1 MIMNKYKS
9 NLADKFNSFISFKQS
24 LGFKYNNKEYYLLFV
39 DKTNLELGN
48 YDYLTKE
55 VLEKALGNIAT
66 RCKSQNRSYISVLK
80 EFSKYLNNI
89 DKRSYIVPN
98 AYSIK
103 RYHPETYLFSNEEI
117 SKFFK
122 TLKSLVIEG
131 DYKPNLL
138 VLEAIYTFL
147 YFCGVRCI
155 EVRMIESK
163 DVYLDD
169 GYLIIRNSKN
179 HNDRRLYLSDEL
191 ISILKEF
198 DTKISL
204 YVKNRKYF
212 FSYHSNK
219 YNSDKFISSNFKRIW
234 EEAGLKLNVAP
245 KPRAYDFRHHF
256 ACANILKWMDEGKD
270 VHTMLPYLMT
280 YMGHSDLKSTYYYVH
295 LIPEFMNKYNDLSSI
310 SNQIIPEVIDYE
322 V

>member
-1 MIMNKYKS
+1 MNKYKS
-9 NLADKFNSFISFKQS
+9 NLADKIDSFINFKRS
-24 LGFKYNNKEYYLLFV
+24 LGYKYKNIDYYLSFI

-55 VLEKALGNIAT
+55 VMEEAFNKSMF
-66 RCKSQNRSYISVLK
+66 RCNSQYRGFISYFREI
-80 EFSKYLNNI
+80 SKYLNNL
-89 DKRSYIVPN
+89 DKRSYILPN
-98 AYSIK
+98 SFIA
-103 RYHPETYLFSNEEI
+103 RNYHAQVYLFSNEEI

-155 EVRMIESK
+155 EARTIETK

-191 ISILKEF
+191 ISILKEY
-198 DTKISL
+198 DTKISM
-204 YVKNRKYF
+204 YVKDRKYF
-212 FSYHSNK
+212 FSYHSK
-219 YNSDKFISSNFKRIW
+219 EYNSGIFISSNFKRIW
-234 EEAGLKLNVAP
+234 KEAGLKLNVAP

-256 ACANILKWMDEGKD
+256 ACANILKWMEEGKD
-270 VHTMLPYLMT
+270 VHAMLPYLMT

-295 LIPEFMNKYNDLSSI
+295 LIPEFMNKYNDFSSI

-322 V
+322 I

>member
-1 MIMNKYKS
+1 MTKYVS
-9 NLADKFNSFISFKQS
+9 NLANRINDFINFKRSLGYKYTNKDYYLSFI
-24 LGFKYNNKEYYLLFV
+24 
-39 DKTNLELGN
+39 DKANLELGN

-55 VLEKALGNIAT
+55 VMEEAFN
-66 RCKSQNRSYISVLK
+66 KSMSKCNSQYRGFISYYREI
-80 EFSKYLNNI
+80 SKYLNTLDNC
-89 DKRSYIVPN
+89 SYILPDSYIARN
-98 AYSIK
+98 
-103 RYHPETYLFSNEEI
+103 YHAQIYLFSNEEI

-138 VLEAIYTFL
+138 VLEAIYTIL

-155 EVRMIESK
+155 EARMLETK

-179 HNDRRLYLSDEL
+179 HNDRKLYLTDEL
-191 ISILKEF
+191 ITIFKEY
-198 DTKISL
+198 DKKISM
-204 YVKNRKYF
+204 YVKDRRYF
-212 FSYHSNK
+212 FSYHQYDYQS
-219 YNSDKFISSNFKRIW
+219 STFISSNFKQIW
-234 EEAGLKLNVAP
+234 KQAGLKVDTKP

-256 ACANILKWMDEGKD
+256 ACANIMKWMDEGKD
-270 VHTMLPYLMT
+270 VHSLLPYLMT

-310 SNQIIPEVIDYE
+310 SNKIVPEVEDYE
-322 V
+322 I